1 MRTTM
6 RIEMTSNDKSYV
18 TSVTQEISDTD
29 SIVELFNR
37 VLAGHGY
44 AFEVERTNTVREY
57 ED

>member
-1 MRTTM
+1 M